1 MEKKALTKGNLLAAE
16 PFMLDPYFRRSVIL
30 LCDHHNEGTFGF
42 ILNKSVRMNINE
54 LLDDFP
60 EFESEVFYGG
70 PVATD
75 TIHYIHNVGDMLDE
89 SQKVDDGIF
98 WGGNFDKLK
107 FLIKHELVKPENIR
121 FFVGYA
127 GWEAG
132 QLTTEM
138 KTGSWILSENDRNF
152 IFNQPSK
159 DLWKNVLADKSENY
173 SIIAN
178 NPNLNSLN

>member
-1 MEKKALTKGNLLAAE
+1 
-16 PFMLDPYFRRSVIL
+16 MLDPYFRQAVVL

-60 EFESEVFYGG
+60 DFESEVFYGG

-75 TIHYIHNVGDMLDE
+75 TIHYIHNVGELLDE
-89 SQKVDDGIF
+89 SQKVDDGVF

-107 FLIKHELVKPENIR
+107 FLIKHEMVKPENIR

-127 GWEAG
+127 GWTAG
-132 QLTTEM
+132 QLKDEM
-138 KTGSWILSENDRNF
+138 QSGSWILSKSERNY
-152 IFNQPSK
+152 IFNQAGS
-159 DLWKNVLADKSENY
+159 DLWKNVLSSKSENY

-178 NPNLNSLN
+178 SPNLNSLN

>member
-1 MEKKALTKGNLLAAE
+1 MK
-16 PFMLDPYFRRSVIL
+16 
-30 LCDHHNEGTFGF
+30 
-42 ILNKSVRMNINE
+42 INE

-60 EFESEVFYGG
+60 EFEAEVFYGG

-75 TIHYIHNVGDMLDE
+75 TIHYIHNVGELLDE
-89 SQKVDDGIF
+89 SQKVVEGIY

-107 FLIKHELVKPENIR
+107 FLIKHEMVKPDNIR

-132 QLTTEM
+132 QLRTEM
-138 KTGSWILSENDRNF
+138 KSGSWILSNSDRNF
-152 IFNQPSK
+152 IFNTGSN
-159 DLWKNVLADKSENY
+159 DLWKNVLADKNDNY